1 VGSPLSGPAGTWCR
15 RWLICCGRREAL
27 ADRHPWPRLVRAFPE
42 LLDAPAAVLEDG
54 RAQLIRLY
62 RAYCAEWSAVQS
74 ILAPT
79 VVPRP
84 EPGRA

>member
-1 VGSPLSGPAGTWCR
+1 MVGAAIQEQTRQALRNCNAIVEAGG
-15 RWLICCGRREAL
+15 GR
-27 ADRHPWPRLVRAFPE
+27 RLVRAFPE
-42 LLDAPAAVLEDG
+42 LLDPPAAMLGDG

-62 RAYCAEWSAVQS
+62 RAYCAEWSAIQS
-74 ILAPT
+74 IPAPT